1 MDGEEEDFLL
11 DEDVAADCFEGV
23 DFSAPGD
30 AVQPA
35 KRRRKS
41 RGPSGKSQEHAA
53 VEAAFSSVGLDG
65 ILDLNDAACP
75 PEGSGFSLQGA
86 GEHADVDLYSEYSKT
101 AKGAFS
107 ALYSP
112 QAHALQYYHCKVPT
126 HILLHRGNSA
136 V

>member
-1 MDGEEEDFLL
+1 MAKKDFLL

-65 ILDLNDAACP
+65 ILDFNDDACP

-86 GEHADVDLYSEYSKT
+86 GQHADVDEYSECSKT

-112 QAHALQYYHCKVPT
+112 QAHT
-126 HILLHRGNSA
+126 HYNINIARYPHTPSSRKQ
-136 V
+136 